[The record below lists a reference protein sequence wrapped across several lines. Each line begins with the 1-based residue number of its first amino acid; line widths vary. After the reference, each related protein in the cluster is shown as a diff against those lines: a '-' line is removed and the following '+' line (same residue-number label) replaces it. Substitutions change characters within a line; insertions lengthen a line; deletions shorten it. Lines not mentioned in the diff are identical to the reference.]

1 MKTWRLMLVRADGTA
16 LDGKTAMLRYLAAWI
31 GPALALL
38 ACLALQRTGLGAHA
52 FWLLG
57 VNFLWAFLDPD
68 RQFLHDRIAGT
79 RVTRDGS

>member
-1 MKTWRLMLVRADGTA
+1 MLVRADGTA

-38 ACLALQRTGLGAHA
+38 AYLALQRTGLGAHA

-57 VNFLWAFLDPD
+57 VNFLWAFLDSD
-68 RQFLHDRIAGT
+68 RQFLHDRIAGS
-79 RVTRDGS
+79 RVTSDSS